1 VRIQCTACISIGLLI
16 LLVSFGCDSDL
27 LPDGAEDFFPGSRR
41 SRENL
46 KTLGKIYHAY
56 HDANRTGPDSW
67 TTTEEFCQQYE
78 AWQEVLQELRTDGVV
93 VHWGISFVQAKVG
106 TSNYVLAYEKSTPK
120 SGGWVLRLDGSVVKY
135 DPQMLQDGLQ
145 NQAQVDQE
153 VFGRSPPVPV
163 EFSPEVVR
171 GTGAESQGESI
182 GEAKPDSPQ
191 LPPALGRKPSASD
204 APGPSAHAV
213 NSVDASPPP
222 SSWPRH
228 SASAPPPSSSSPPRS
243 TSPLPPL
250 PSSPPRSTPPFNQ
263 PPRFPQMS
271 RGRTNGLSSDSR
283 LVGGTGGVP
292 FRAVTPDRQPVVGI
306 RYRLGS
312 WAGQES
318 VGKIEGVSQRTK
330 TPGPWE
336 HVFAREGYALGAIQV
351 DADKFVH
358 AVRLAF
364 MRIDGDRLDAKD
376 SYVSEWIGSPSGAQP
391 ETINGNGAPV
401 IGFHGRAMAIVD
413 AVGLVFTKD

>member
-16 LLVSFGCDSDL
+16 LLVSFGCDTDL
-27 LPDGAEDFFPGSRR
+27 LPDAAEDLFPGSRR
-41 SRENL
+41 SRKNL

-56 HDANRTGPDSW
+56 HDANRAGPSSW
-67 TTTEEFCQQYE
+67 ATTEAFCQQYE
-78 AWQEVLQELRTDGVV
+78 AWQEVLQELRSDEVV
-93 VHWGISFVQAKVG
+93 VHWGISFAQAKVG

-135 DPQMLQDGLQ
+135 GPQMLQDGLQ
-145 NQAQVDQE
+145 NPAQVDQE

-163 EFSPEVVR
+163 EFSPELAQ
-171 GTGAESQGESI
+171 GTGTESRD
-182 GEAKPDSPQ
+182 DSVVSDGPN

-204 APGPSAHAV
+204 APKPSAHAAS
-213 NSVDASPPP
+213 SVDATPPP
-222 SSWPRH
+222 SSRPPH
-228 SASAPPPSSSSPPRS
+228 SAFAPPSSPPRS
-243 TSPLPPL
+243 TSRPPL
-250 PSSPPRSTPPFNQ
+250 PSSSPRSTPPFNQ

-271 RGRTNGLSSDSR
+271 RGRTNGLANDSR

>member
-1 VRIQCTACISIGLLI
+1 MRIQCTACISIGLLI

-27 LPDGAEDFFPGSRR
+27 LPDAAEDLFPGSRR

-56 HDANRTGPDSW
+56 HDNHRTGPNSW
-67 TTTEEFCQQYE
+67 ATTEAFCQQYE
-78 AWQEVLQELRTDGVV
+78 AWQEVLQELRSDEVV
-93 VHWGISFVQAKVG
+93 VHWGISFAQAKVG

-153 VFGRSPPVPV
+153 VFGRSPPVPI
-163 EFSPEVVR
+163 EFSPELAR
-171 GTGAESQGESI
+171 GTGAESQGES
-182 GEAKPDSPQ
+182 
-191 LPPALGRKPSASD
+191 
-204 APGPSAHAV
+204 
-213 NSVDASPPP
+213 
-222 SSWPRH
+222 
-228 SASAPPPSSSSPPRS
+228 
-243 TSPLPPL
+243 
-250 PSSPPRSTPPFNQ
+250 
-263 PPRFPQMS
+263 
-271 RGRTNGLSSDSR
+271 
-283 LVGGTGGVP
+283 
-292 FRAVTPDRQPVVGI
+292 
-306 RYRLGS
+306 
-312 WAGQES
+312 
-318 VGKIEGVSQRTK
+318 VGKIESVSQRTK

-391 ETINGNGAPV
+391 ETLNGNGAPV
-401 IGFHGRAMAIVD
+401 MGFHGRAMAIVD
-413 AVGLVFTKD
+413 AVGLVFAKD